1 MSKDYHHLTYD
12 QRCQISILKDRGDSF
27 RNIAKALN
35 IHHTTVSREY
45 KRNAGQRGYRHKQA
59 QEKATD
65 RKAISQNK
73 KMTPEKIDIIE
84 GKLKMQWSP
93 VQISGWLK
101 REKLEQVSHETIY
114 KHVWTDKKKGG
125 SLYKELRH
133 RGKKYNKRSKKT
145 AGRGCISNRVDID
158 KRPPIVEEK
167 TRLGD
172 WELDL
177 IVGAGQSGVIVSMVD
192 RASKLTF
199 LTKLSRKTAEEVGRA
214 IISALWPIREFVI
227 TLTAENG
234 KEFACHEL
242 ISAALEADFYFAKPY
257 HSWERGLNEHTNG
270 LARQY
275 FPKKKRFDKL
285 SVEDVKKCEALL
297 NGRPRKILLFETPLK
312 AFKRLAALTQ
322 LEPVTFESQLSS

>member
-1 MSKDYHHLTYD
+1 MSKDYHHLTYA

-27 RNIAKALN
+27 RTIAKILH
-35 IHHTTVSREY
+35 IHHTTASREY

-73 KMTPEKIDIIE
+73 KMTPEKIGIIE
-84 GKLKMQWSP
+84 SKLKMQWSP

-101 REKLEQVSHETIY
+101 KEKLEHVSHETVY
-114 KHVWTDKKKGG
+114 KHVWADKKKGG

-133 RGKKYNKRSKKT
+133 RGKKYNKRSRNT
-145 AGRGCISNRVDID
+145 AGRGCIPNRVDID

-167 TRLGD
+167 TRVGD

-177 IVGAGQSGVIVSMVD
+177 IVGAGQSGVILSIVD

-199 LTKLSRKTAEEVGRA
+199 LRKLPRKTAEEVGQA
-214 IISALWPIREFVI
+214 IIQALWAIREFVI
-227 TLTAENG
+227 TLTADNG

-275 FPKKKRFDKL
+275 FPKDKRFGEITDEE
-285 SVEDVKKCEALL
+285 VAEAEALL
-297 NGRPRKILLFETPLK
+297 NNRPRKVLSFETPME
-312 AFKRLAALTQ
+312 AFHRLTALTKLQ
-322 LEPVTFESQLSS
+322 PVAF

>member
-1 MSKDYHHLTYD
+1 MSKDYHHLTYA

-27 RNIAKALN
+27 RSIAKALN

-73 KMTPEKIDIIE
+73 KMTLERIEIIE
-84 GKLKMQWSP
+84 DKLKMQWSP

-101 REKLEQVSHETIY
+101 RKKLEHVSHESIY
-114 KHVWTDKKKGG
+114 KHVWADKKKGG

-145 AGRGCISNRVDID
+145 AGRGCIPNRVDID
-158 KRPPIVEEK
+158 KRPLIVEEK

-177 IVGAGQSGVIVSMVD
+177 IVGAGQSGVIVSIVD
-192 RASKLTF
+192 RASKLAI
-199 LTKLSRKTAEEVGRA
+199 LIKLPRKTSEEVGRA
-214 IISALWPIREFVI
+214 VIRALWPIHEFVL
-227 TLTAENG
+227 TLTADNG

-242 ISAALEADFYFAKPY
+242 ISAVLGADFYFAKPY

-275 FPKKKRFDKL
+275 FPKKKRFDEL
-285 SVEDVKKCEALL
+285 SVEDVEKGESLL
-297 NGRPRKILLFETPLK
+297 NSRPRKVLFFETPVE
-312 AFKRLAALTQ
+312 AFQRLAALTKLQ
-322 LEPVTFESQLSS
+322 PVTFENQLPS